1 MLGGALKNKKIII
14 SAGASG
20 IGWAIAKVCVA
31 KGASIYLCDIDLK
44 AINKVKKHSLYNKR
58 IFVSQ
63 TNASDETE
71 VIDFFH
77 KIKKKFRNLDA
88 LINNVGIAGPTG
100 TIEKLDSSEW
110 ENTLHVNVNSH
121 FYFTKQAIPLLKK
134 SKTSSIINISSG
146 AGIMGF
152 PLRSPYAASKWAVV
166 GMTKTLAMELGKYKI
181 RVNAICPGTI
191 KGDRMKRVIRDK
203 AKFTKISSKKIEN
216 EFVSMASMN
225 SWIYE
230 DDIGK
235 ICAFL
240 ISDEAERI
248 SGQIIGVD
256 GNALRLD

>member
-1 MLGGALKNKKIII
+1 
-14 SAGASG
+14 
-20 IGWAIAKVCVA
+20 
-31 KGASIYLCDIDLK
+31 
-44 AINKVKKHSLYNKR
+44 LYNKR
-58 IFVSQ
+58 IFVSE
-63 TNASDETE
+63 TEASDETE

-88 LINNVGIAGPTG
+88 LINNVGVAGPTG

-166 GMTKTLAMELGKYKI
+166 GMTKTLAMELGKYNI

-191 KGDRMKRVIRDK
+191 KGDRMKKVIRDK
-203 AKFTKISSKKIEN
+203 AKFTKIATKKIEK

-235 ICAFL
+235 MCAFL
-240 ISDEAERI
+240 VSKDSERI

-256 GNALRLD
+256 GNAIRLD